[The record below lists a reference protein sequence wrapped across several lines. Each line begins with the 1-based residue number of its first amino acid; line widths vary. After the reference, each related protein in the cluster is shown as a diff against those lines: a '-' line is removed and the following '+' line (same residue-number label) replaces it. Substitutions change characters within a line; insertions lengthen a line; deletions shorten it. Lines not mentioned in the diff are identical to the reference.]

1 MSERGI
7 TSMAENEKEV
17 QATDNAPAPS
27 SKKIDK
33 ASDSKP
39 NVFVRFG
46 RKAKKIWRDY
56 VSELRKVVWM
66 PWKDVKKSTLLVCVT
81 VVAIGVAIGV
91 VDFVFSE
98 VIGGIAG
105 LIG

>member
-1 MSERGI
+1 
-7 TSMAENEKEV
+7 MAENEKEV
-17 QATDNAPAPS
+17 QVTDNAPVPS
-27 SKKIDK
+27 AKKK
-33 ASDSKP
+33 SEKTSDNKP
-39 NVFVRFG
+39 NFFVRFG
-46 RKAKKIWRDY
+46 RRMAKIWRDY
-56 VSELRKVVWM
+56 ISELKKVVWM

-81 VVAIGVAIGV
+81 VVAIGAAIGV

>member
-1 MSERGI
+1 
-7 TSMAENEKEV
+7 MAENEKEV
-17 QATDNAPAPS
+17 QATDNVPALS
-27 SKKIDK
+27 SKKK
-33 ASDSKP
+33 SEKPSDSKP
-39 NVFVRFG
+39 NFFVRIG
-46 RKAKKIWRDY
+46 RRMSKIWRDY
-56 VSELRKVVWM
+56 VIELKKVVWM